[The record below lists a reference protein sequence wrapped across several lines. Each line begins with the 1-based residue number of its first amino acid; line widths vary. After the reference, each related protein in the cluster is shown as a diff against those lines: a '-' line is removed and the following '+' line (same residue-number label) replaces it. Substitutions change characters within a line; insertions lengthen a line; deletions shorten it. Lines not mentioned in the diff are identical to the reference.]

1 MVINIKN
8 LHFKADEPLQAYVQ
22 EKVGKLFGVND
33 RILRAEVT
41 LSEENGV
48 NRCQCEIRL
57 AMPGNDLIA
66 KRSASTHKKAVYSAV
81 SILSRRLRDQKKR

>member
-8 LHFKADEPLQAYVQ
+8 IRFKADEPLQTYVQ
-22 EKVGKLFGVND
+22 EKVSKLFDIND

-57 AMPGNDLIA
+57 AMPGNELIA
-66 KRSASTHKKAVYSAV
+66 KRNADTHKKAVYSAV
-81 SILSRRLRDQKKR
+81 STLSRRLRDQKKR

>member
-8 LHFKADEPLQAYVQ
+8 LRFKADEPLQAYVQ
-22 EKVGKLFGVND
+22 EKVGKLFDIND

-57 AMPGNDLIA
+57 AIPGNELIA
-66 KRSASTHKKAVYSAV
+66 KRSADTHKKAVYSAV
-81 SILSRRLRDQKKR
+81 STLSRRLRDQKKR